1 MSANAGR
8 HRSNFLTITRLQRVV
23 AAQSPKIRRFKQHSI
38 KIQMAGLQQFLREP
52 VMRRLLSNCRRFLA
66 DRRGNIAVLFA
77 FAAIPMF
84 GIMGAAL
91 DYSMANM
98 QRTALQ
104 AAADNTVLMLSKMMP
119 LTDDELNSKGWKI
132 LQANM
137 GTTPL
142 QYGETN
148 LKIVSSDNGK
158 LTLQID
164 TEYPLTLGG
173 VMSKMFGTSPYM
185 PVDVHSEVQWGN
197 TRLRVALVLDNTG
210 SLNDAGKMDALKT
223 ATANLLTKLQG
234 LAKSPEDVYIS
245 IIPFS
250 KDVNVGALST
260 DPSSGQPMYKKSDWI
275 YWDNAA
281 KNDNNSWDARNGNCS
296 ISGNSNR
303 AACVSDTKDVGSCS
317 LSQYGTKKKC
327 NNNGGTWTPNI
338 VNGVWTPA
346 DHSTWNGC
354 VTDRGTPSGPSPS
367 TQVGYDQKV
376 DLPSGSDETLW
387 PAEQFGSCTLQIV
400 GLTNNWTNLNNTVQA
415 MAAVGNTNQPIGLVW
430 GWQSLVGGGPL
441 SVPAM
446 DPNYAYSQTIILM
459 SDGLNTQNRWSSSQS
474 SIDNRM
480 QNGTSPNISGTCQNI
495 KNANVQIYTVQVN
508 TGGDPTSTLMQNCAT
523 NVGMFFELKTANA
536 LVDTF
541 DKIGSALANI
551 HISK

>member
-1 MSANAGR
+1 M
-8 HRSNFLTITRLQRVV
+8 
-23 AAQSPKIRRFKQHSI
+23 
-38 KIQMAGLQQFLREP
+38 
-52 VMRRLLSNCRRFLA
+52 RLLSNCRRFLS
-66 DRRGNIAVLFA
+66 DRKGNIAILFA
-77 FAAIPMF
+77 FAVVPMF

-119 LTDDELNSKGWKI
+119 LSNDDIQTKGWKI
-132 LQANM
+132 FQANM
-137 GTTPL
+137 GSTPL
-142 QYGETN
+142 QYSATN
-148 LKIVSSDNGK
+148 LTIASTTNGK
-158 LTLQID
+158 LTLQVD

-173 VMSKMFGTSPYM
+173 IMSKMFGTSPYM

-197 TRLRVALVLDNTG
+197 TRLRIALVLDNTG
-210 SLNDAGKMDALKT
+210 SMDDDGKMDALKT
-223 ATANLLTKLQG
+223 ATAGLLTKLQAV
-234 LAKSPEDVYIS
+234 AKDPEDVYIS

-250 KDVNVGALST
+250 KDVNIGALSN
-260 DPSSGQPMYKKSDWI
+260 DPATGLPMYQGSGFI

-281 KNDNNSWDARNGNCS
+281 KDDNKSWDARNGSCS

-303 AACVSDTKDVGSCS
+303 ASCVADTKDIGTCS
-317 LSQYGTKKKC
+317 DPQYTRKRRC
-327 NNNGGTWTPNI
+327 EDNSGTWTPNV
-338 VNGVWTPA
+338 VNGVWTVA

-387 PAEQFGSCTLQIV
+387 PAEQFSSCTLQIV
-400 GLTNNWTNLNNTVQA
+400 GLINNWTTLDTTVQA
-415 MAAVGNTNQPIGLVW
+415 MTPVGNTNQPIGLVW

-441 SVPAM
+441 SVPAI

-459 SDGLNTQNRWSSSQS
+459 SDGQNTQNRWTSSAS

-480 QNGTSPNISGTCQNI
+480 QNGTAPDISGTCQNI
-495 KNANVQIYTVQVN
+495 KSANVTIYAVQVN
-508 TGGDPTSTLMQNCAT
+508 TGGDPTSTLMKNCASSPS
-523 NVGMFFELKTANA
+523 MFFELKTANE

-541 DKIGSALANI
+541 DQIGSALANI

>member
-1 MSANAGR
+1 
-8 HRSNFLTITRLQRVV
+8 
-23 AAQSPKIRRFKQHSI
+23 
-38 KIQMAGLQQFLREP
+38 
-52 VMRRLLSNCRRFLA
+52 MRRLLSNCRRFIA
-66 DRRGNIAVLFA
+66 DPKGNIAVLFA
-77 FAAIPMF
+77 FAAVPMF

-98 QRTALQ
+98 QRTVLQ
-104 AAADNTVLMLSKMMP
+104 AAADNTILMLSKMMP
-119 LTDDELNSKGWKI
+119 LSDDDLKTKGWKI
-132 LQANM
+132 FQANV
-137 GTTPL
+137 GSTPL
-142 QYGETN
+142 QYGEAN
-148 LKIVSSDNGK
+148 LNIVSSANGK

-185 PVDVHSEVQWGN
+185 PVNVHSEVQWGN
-197 TRLRVALVLDNTG
+197 TRLRIALVLDNTG
-210 SLNDAGKMDALKT
+210 SMDQSGKMTALKT
-223 ATANLLTKLQG
+223 ATTNLLTKLQG
-234 LAKSPEDVYIS
+234 LAKTPEDVYVS

-260 DPSSGQPMYKKSDWI
+260 DPATGVPMYQGSGFI

-281 KNDNNSWDARNGNCS
+281 KNDNNSWDARNGTCS
-296 ISGNSNR
+296 ISGNSDR
-303 AACVSDTKDVGSCS
+303 ASCKADTQDNGHCSDPQYTTKRRC
-317 LSQYGTKKKC
+317 Q
-327 NNNGGTWTPNI
+327 NNGKTWTPNI

-346 DHSTWNGC
+346 AHSTWNGC

-376 DLPSGSDETLW
+376 DLPSGSDDTLW

-400 GLTNNWTNLNNTVQA
+400 GMTNNWTTLNSTVQA
-415 MAAVGNTNQPIGLVW
+415 MQAVGNTNQPIGLVW

-441 SVPAM
+441 SVPAK
-446 DPNYAYSQTIILM
+446 DPNYAYSDTIILM
-459 SDGLNTQNRWSSSQS
+459 SDGLNTQNRWSSTQS

-480 QNGTSPNISGTCQNI
+480 QNGTAPNISGTCQNI
-495 KNANVQIYTVQVN
+495 KNANVQIYAVQVN
-508 TGGDPTSTLMQNCAT
+508 TGGDPTSTLMKNCAT
-523 NVGMFFELKTANA
+523 NSTMFFELKTANA

-541 DKIGSALANI
+541 DQIGSALANI

>member
-1 MSANAGR
+1 M
-8 HRSNFLTITRLQRVV
+8 
-23 AAQSPKIRRFKQHSI
+23 
-38 KIQMAGLQQFLREP
+38 
-52 VMRRLLSNCRRFLA
+52 RLLSNCRRFFS
-66 DRRGNIAVLFA
+66 DRKGNIAILFA
-77 FAAIPMF
+77 FAVVPMF

-119 LTDDELNSKGWKI
+119 LSNDEIQTKGWKI
-132 LQANM
+132 FQANM
-137 GTTPL
+137 GSTPL
-142 QYGETN
+142 QYSAAN
-148 LKIVSSDNGK
+148 LTIASTANGK
-158 LTLQID
+158 LTLQVD

-173 VMSKMFGTSPYM
+173 IMSKMFGTSPYM

-197 TRLRVALVLDNTG
+197 TRLRIALVLDNTG
-210 SLNDAGKMDALKT
+210 SMDDDGKMDALKT
-223 ATANLLTKLQG
+223 ATAGLLTKLQAV
-234 LAKSPEDVYIS
+234 AKDPEDVYIS

-250 KDVNVGALST
+250 KDVNIGALSN
-260 DPSSGQPMYKKSDWI
+260 DPATGLPMYQGSGFI

-281 KNDNNSWDARNGNCS
+281 KDDNKSWDARNGSCS

-303 AACVSDTKDVGSCS
+303 ASCVADTKDIGTCS
-317 LSQYGTKKKC
+317 DPQYTRKRRCEDNSGM
-327 NNNGGTWTPNI
+327 WTPNV
-338 VNGVWTPA
+338 VNGVWTVA

-387 PAEQFGSCTLQIV
+387 PAEQFSSCTLQIV
-400 GLTNNWTNLNNTVQA
+400 GLINNWTTLDTTVQA
-415 MAAVGNTNQPIGLVW
+415 MTPVGNTNQPIGLVW

-441 SVPAM
+441 SVPAI

-459 SDGLNTQNRWSSSQS
+459 SDGQNTQNRWTSSAS

-480 QNGTSPNISGTCQNI
+480 QNGTAPDISGTCQNI
-495 KNANVQIYTVQVN
+495 KSANVTIYAVQVN
-508 TGGDPTSTLMQNCAT
+508 TGGDPTSTLMKNCASSPS
-523 NVGMFFELKTANA
+523 MFFELKTANE

-541 DKIGSALANI
+541 DQIGSALANI

>member
-1 MSANAGR
+1 M
-8 HRSNFLTITRLQRVV
+8 
-23 AAQSPKIRRFKQHSI
+23 
-38 KIQMAGLQQFLREP
+38 
-52 VMRRLLSNCRRFLA
+52 RLLSNCRRFLS
-66 DRRGNIAVLFA
+66 DRKGNIAILFA
-77 FAAIPMF
+77 FAVVPMF

-119 LTDDELNSKGWKI
+119 LSDDDLNTKGWKI
-132 LQANM
+132 FQANM
-137 GTTPL
+137 GSTPL
-142 QYGETN
+142 QYGSTN
-148 LKIVSSDNGK
+148 LTIASTASGK

-173 VMSKMFGTSPYM
+173 IMSKMFGTSPYM

-197 TRLRVALVLDNTG
+197 TRLRIALVLENTG
-210 SLNDAGKMDALKT
+210 SMDQAGKMGALKT
-223 ATANLLTKLQG
+223 ATANLLTQLQG
-234 LAKSPEDVYIS
+234 LAKDPEDVYIS

-250 KDVNVGALST
+250 KDVNIGALST
-260 DPSSGQPMYKKSDWI
+260 DPATGQPMYQAGGFI
-275 YWDNAA
+275 YWDNAT
-281 KNDNNSWDARNGNCS
+281 KNDNNSWDARNGSCS

-303 AACVSDTKDVGSCS
+303 ASCIGDTKDMGSCS

-327 NNNGGTWTPNI
+327 NNNGGTWTPNV
-338 VNGVWTPA
+338 VNGVWTVA

-387 PAEQFGSCTLQIV
+387 PAEQFASCTLQIV
-400 GLTNNWTNLNNTVQA
+400 GLTNNWTTLDTTVQS
-415 MAAVGNTNQPIGLVW
+415 MASVGNTNQPIGLVW

-441 SVPAM
+441 SVPAK
-446 DPNYAYSQTIILM
+446 DPNYAYADTIILM
-459 SDGLNTQNRWSSSQS
+459 SDGLNTQNRWTSSAS

-495 KNANVQIYTVQVN
+495 KSANIQIYTVQVN
-508 TGGDPTSTLMQNCAT
+508 TGGDPTSTLLKNCAT
-523 NVGMFFELKTANA
+523 NTGMFFELKSADE

-541 DKIGSALANI
+541 ELIGSALANI